1 MNDFKERLRV
11 ELEELQEKAGKLS
24 AFIMSDAFMA
34 VDPIQKSLLEV
45 QYQSMITYATC
56 LQQRITNL

>member
-24 AFIMSDAFMA
+24 AFIVSDAFMA

-45 QYQSMITYATC
+45 QYQSMMTYATC
-56 LQQRITNL
+56 LQQRITSL